1 MWIAVFTFLVFMTF
15 YSLRF
20 LGSLKCLM
28 TPGVERIETTN
39 SLLLWV
45 SFLNL
50 FFHAF
55 VKHQRDLRLKYVLF
69 AFAFLYSKFYLS
81 TYDDIVHLL
90 Q

>member
-15 YSLRF
+15 YCLRF
-20 LGSLKCLM
+20 LGSLKYLM
-28 TPGVERIETTN
+28 TSRVERIETTN
-39 SLLLWV
+39 SLFLWD

-55 VKHQRDLRLKYVLF
+55 VKHQRDLRLKHVLL
-69 AFAFLYSKFYLS
+69 AFAVLSSKFYLS